1 MSTSTTPVT
10 IHVTLSTIVGGA
22 SRYGRYEQ
30 RYYECFG
37 PDGTKFTNSSK
48 ATLKSVL
55 QRRYGKV
62 VLVIE
67 DVR

>member
-10 IHVTLSTIVGGA
+10 IHVTLSTIIGRG
-22 SRYGRYEQ
+22 RYGRYES

-37 PDGTKFTNSSK
+37 PDGTKFTNGSK
-48 ATLKSVL
+48 SELKSVL

-62 VLVIE
+62 TLVIE

>member
-1 MSTSTTPVT
+1 MSTSTPIT
-10 IHVTLSTIVGGA
+10 INVTLTSIFARG
-22 SRYGRYEQ
+22 RYGRFVQ

-37 PDGTKFTNSSK
+37 PDGTKFTNSSE

-62 VLVIE
+62 VLVVE
-67 DVR
+67 DLR